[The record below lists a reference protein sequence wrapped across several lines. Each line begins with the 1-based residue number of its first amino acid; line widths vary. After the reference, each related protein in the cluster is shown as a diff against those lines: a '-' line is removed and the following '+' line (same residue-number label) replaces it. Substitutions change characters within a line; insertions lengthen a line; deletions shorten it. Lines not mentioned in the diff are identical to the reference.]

1 MKRKENYRE
10 REKKTS
16 KANRKHCWCVLL
28 HWKELA
34 EKSFLKS
41 TTNASEKSDPHG
53 ESLVVKR
60 RKWLA
65 YLTTCIKQPLAA
77 CPNKQSIVTRWRR
90 TTTTTPASLF
100 LPNRTRICQACRHRL
115 IVQAIR
121 CAGLTVEAN
130 GEGTGKYWTGV
141 GNWSG
146 SALAR
151 GRLGSARLKSSV
163 CVSVVPGTTTTGGVD
178 HGDRQRSRPVFGCN
192 VRSCGNGTNLLA
204 SFVLTVLFPLHQ
216 PTLHARCSSC
226 ATTTTTTTTTTA
238 TTKTAL
244 WKAPPHSNGRLGSFP
259 RQRSNPFYNK
269 HHHHH
274 HHHHYHYPKQAMI
287 QIITS

>member
-1 MKRKENYRE
+1 MLLLLLLMFRKELLRTTLGCGTSCLMRESTSGMKRKENYRE
-10 REKKTS
+10 REKTS
-16 KANRKHCWCVLL
+16 KANRKHCWCILL
-28 HWKELA
+28 QWKELG

-141 GNWSG
+141 ENWSG

-151 GRLGSARLKSSV
+151 GRLGSTQIVGLCV
-163 CVSVVPGTTTTGGVD
+163 CRPGNN
-178 HGDRQRSRPVFGCN
+178 HYRWCRP
-192 VRSCGNGTNLLA
+192 
-204 SFVLTVLFPLHQ
+204 
-216 PTLHARCSSC
+216 
-226 ATTTTTTTTTTA
+226 
-238 TTKTAL
+238 
-244 WKAPPHSNGRLGSFP
+244 W
-259 RQRSNPFYNK
+259 
-269 HHHHH
+269 
-274 HHHHYHYPKQAMI
+274 
-287 QIITS
+287 